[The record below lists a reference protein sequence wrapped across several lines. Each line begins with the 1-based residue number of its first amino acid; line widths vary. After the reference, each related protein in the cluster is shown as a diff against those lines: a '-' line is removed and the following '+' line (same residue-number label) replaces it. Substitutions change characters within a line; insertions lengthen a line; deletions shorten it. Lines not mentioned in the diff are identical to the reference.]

1 MRWTT
6 AALALIA
13 VLALS
18 SAVEAQT
25 EEAPAPLD
33 EPTIVGIVGGWAVN
47 EGLWTPEAEGESVGG
62 MILGG
67 FVNARTPA
75 SWFSVR
81 AEVMWVQRGF
91 DVTSS
96 VGGDPLVGGV
106 RSDYITVAIHP
117 RASLA
122 LGPLRLHLAAGPTLD
137 QLVQSRVDSSLAPIL
152 FRDIPTVFGVGL
164 GAGVGATV
172 AGRYRVELEARFF
185 EGLGDAYSGDF
196 ISVRNRSLEF
206 LTRVGIPKPGS

>member
-1 MRWTT
+1 VRWTT
-6 AALALIA
+6 ATLALIA
-13 VLALS
+13 ALALAS
-18 SAVEAQT
+18 EADAQT
-25 EEAPAPLD
+25 EGAPDLVG
-33 EPTIVGIVGGWAVN
+33 EPTIVGIVGGWAIN

-62 MILGG
+62 VILGG

-91 DVTSS
+91 DVTS
-96 VGGDPLVGGV
+96 VGGDPLTGGV
-106 RSDYITVAIHP
+106 RSDYITFAIHP
-117 RASLA
+117 RASVA
-122 LGPLRLHLAAGPTLD
+122 LGPVRLHLAGGPTLD
-137 QLVQSRVDSSLAPIL
+137 QLVQSRVDSSLGPIL
-152 FRDIPTVFGVGL
+152 YRDVPTVFGVGL
-164 GAGVGATV
+164 GAGLGGIV
-172 AGRYRVELEARFF
+172 ASRYRVELEVRFF